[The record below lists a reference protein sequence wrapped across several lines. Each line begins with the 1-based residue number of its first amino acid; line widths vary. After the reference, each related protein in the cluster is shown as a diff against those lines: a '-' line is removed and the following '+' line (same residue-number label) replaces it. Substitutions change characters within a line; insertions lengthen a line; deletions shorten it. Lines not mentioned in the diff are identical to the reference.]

1 MPSLSIAVPTH
12 SRTISVQTA
21 VTLLDLQTALR
32 GRWEVQVRFHSASVI
47 SDLRNLIAAHFLA
60 SDHDVGFMLDADQG
74 IPVPAVLRMLESGH
88 PVIGAFYPRRNF
100 FWDNVRREGGS
111 LDIDKARIQATRFV
125 GNPLSDATGNVQV
138 VNGMVRATGVGG
150 GALMIR
156 REVFARLSG
165 AHPELAGA
173 GFPNED
179 ENLPLPEHNWGFF
192 NPIIDPARGLHLG
205 EDLSF
210 CRRWTK
216 GCGGEIWAEVVTP
229 TEHVGQ
235 TVFKGAWLDY
245 IQSFEGG

>member
-60 SDHDVGFMLDADQG
+60 SDHDVLFMLDADQG

-156 REVFARLSG
+156 REVSAA
-165 AHPELAGA
+165 AH
-173 GFPNED
+173 
-179 ENLPLPEHNWGFF
+179 
-192 NPIIDPARGLHLG
+192 
-205 EDLSF
+205 S
-210 CRRWTK
+210 
-216 GCGGEIWAEVVTP
+216 
-229 TEHVGQ
+229 
-235 TVFKGAWLDY
+235 
-245 IQSFEGG
+245 